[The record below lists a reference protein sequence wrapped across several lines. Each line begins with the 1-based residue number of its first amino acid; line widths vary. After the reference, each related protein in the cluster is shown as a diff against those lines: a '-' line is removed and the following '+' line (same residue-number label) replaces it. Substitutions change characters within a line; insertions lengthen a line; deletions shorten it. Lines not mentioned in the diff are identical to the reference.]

1 MHSFFLCQTSIGQN
15 ILPPL
20 PVICGEGAMSLIMVF
35 YGRLSRYHLMRAAIG
50 VAHDDGTALFACYT
64 SAVQIIVAYYAGCFS
79 SCGHKVK
86 LRWWRFF
93 FGRSCPR
100 HRVHHNGSSCQFI
113 GKPMAV
119 TSTEGYV
126 ARRLF
131 NLVLNASPLP
141 IESDQYAIQHVMA
154 YSLLPSMPVAF
165 IQEPLMVAPI

>member
-1 MHSFFLCQTSIGQN
+1 MIIMHSFFLCQTSIGQN

-50 VAHDDGTALFACYT
+50 VAHDDGTALFASYT

-93 FGRSCPR
+93 FSAVPVLVIVYTTMVRPASSSGNPWRS
-100 HRVHHNGSSCQFI
+100 HQQKG
-113 GKPMAV
+113 M
-119 TSTEGYV
+119 
-126 ARRLF
+126 
-131 NLVLNASPLP
+131 
-141 IESDQYAIQHVMA
+141 
-154 YSLLPSMPVAF
+154 
-165 IQEPLMVAPI
+165 